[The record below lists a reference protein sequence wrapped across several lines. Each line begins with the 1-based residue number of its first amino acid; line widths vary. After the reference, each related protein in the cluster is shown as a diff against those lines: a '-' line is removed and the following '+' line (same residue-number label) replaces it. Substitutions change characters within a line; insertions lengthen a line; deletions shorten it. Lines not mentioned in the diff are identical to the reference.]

1 MLFRSVERLL
11 ALNNVDGVL
20 RAELLREIGR
30 YDDALQLLDDYAT
43 ENEFLRSLKEQV
55 RMSAERRETKPFIVK
70 TED

>member
-1 MLFRSVERLL
+1 MVERLL

-55 RMSAERRETKPFIVK
+55 RMSAERRETRPFIVK

>member
-1 MLFRSVERLL
+1 M
-11 ALNNVDGVL
+11 ALNDVDGVL